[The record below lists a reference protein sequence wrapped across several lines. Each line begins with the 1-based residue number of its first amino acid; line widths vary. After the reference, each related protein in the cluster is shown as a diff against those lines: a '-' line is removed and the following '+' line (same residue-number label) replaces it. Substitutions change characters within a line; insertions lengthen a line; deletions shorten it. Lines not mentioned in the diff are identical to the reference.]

1 VTESREEYNARKR
14 RNYAANREKALAAT
28 RRWQAKNT
36 NHLAQYARA
45 KKLRTF
51 GLTPASYAVLL
62 EEQEGRCAI
71 CARHHAEFSRCLAVD
86 HCHATGKVRGLL
98 CSGCNTGIGN
108 LKEDIGVF
116 QTAVAYLLKHQ

>member
-1 VTESREEYNARKR
+1 MSETREEYNARKR

-28 RRWQAKNT
+28 RRWQAKNAE
-36 NHLAQYARA
+36 HLARYARA

-51 GLTPASYAVLL
+51 GLTPESYQALL
-62 EEQEGRCAI
+62 ETQNGCCAL
-71 CARHHAEFSRCLAVD
+71 CERHHTEFSRALAVD

-108 LKEDIGVF
+108 LKDDVGIL
-116 QTAVAYLLKHQ
+116 QSAVAYLMKHR